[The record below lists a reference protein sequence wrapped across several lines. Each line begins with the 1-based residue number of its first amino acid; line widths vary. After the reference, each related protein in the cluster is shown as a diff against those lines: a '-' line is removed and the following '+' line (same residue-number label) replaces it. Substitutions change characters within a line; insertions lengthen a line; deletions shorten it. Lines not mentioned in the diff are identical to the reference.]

1 MKTSNIYNHY
11 TGYKA
16 EIGHTKLKVT
26 IKKVTIILNFFK
38 IVYIKKV
45 LSNEVVIIT
54 RRETKSDK
62 ESWHK
67 TILIVLLLL
76 VSRAQ
81 EKYYSKL
88 DTHVLIPL
96 GWTAGAYARPNL
108 VPNWFGGF
116 SQNYF
121 PAVLTCAKTNKR
133 EYSDHIKANCAL
145 RHWGNKY
152 APKRST
158 YVDKWEVFSTI

>member
-62 ESWHK
+62 ES
-67 TILIVLLLL
+67 
-76 VSRAQ
+76 
-81 EKYYSKL
+81 
-88 DTHVLIPL
+88 
-96 GWTAGAYARPNL
+96 
-108 VPNWFGGF
+108 
-116 SQNYF
+116 
-121 PAVLTCAKTNKR
+121 
-133 EYSDHIKANCAL
+133 
-145 RHWGNKY
+145 
-152 APKRST
+152 
-158 YVDKWEVFSTI
+158 